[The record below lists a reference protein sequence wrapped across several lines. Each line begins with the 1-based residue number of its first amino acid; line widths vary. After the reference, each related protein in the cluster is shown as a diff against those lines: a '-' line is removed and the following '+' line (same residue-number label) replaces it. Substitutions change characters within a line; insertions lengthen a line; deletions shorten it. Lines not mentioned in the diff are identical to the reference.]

1 MLLWIQNNLAFPLW
15 LCQPWNCW
23 TASNAR
29 EGPQHW
35 RLAGGLAG
43 LGGLAINENED
54 SSRWVCPLIRVVGS
68 LGHWVI
74 GSCGLKFRCIFDA
87 LIRWIRFAWKIR
99 SSCVLSRS
107 RRSERANWQIEQIE
121 QRIWAKFGSKG
132 PTQTLS
138 TRCIPVLH
146 GIFHTSCRLGAA
158 AA

>member
-1 MLLWIQNNLAFPLW
+1 MALPALKLLNCVKCTGGSTAQFDAWLVAWLAW
-15 LCQPWNCW
+15 
-23 TASNAR
+23 
-29 EGPQHW
+29 
-35 RLAGGLAG
+35 
-43 LGGLAINENED
+43 GLAINENEVRQLGPVRFV
-54 SSRWVCPLIRVVGS
+54 RWFESLDPLGR
-68 LGHWVI
+68 WVI

-87 LIRWIRFAWKIR
+87 FWIHFAWKIR